1 MKIDEIVRTS
11 KYKNIFAKDYTPNWS
26 EDVIIIKKAKNTM
39 SWAYVVND
47 INGEEIAGAF
57 YEKNLQKTRQ
67 K

>member
-1 MKIDEIVRTS
+1 
-11 KYKNIFAKDYTPNWS
+11 
-26 EDVIIIKKAKNTM
+26 M